1 MCLFLDSIN
10 AEQRGIM
17 EKNPLKYP
25 EYNARLALSKVGF
38 VNRPKP
44 NDFYYKNSNPQG
56 LYDYDKKAAYY
67 TELDKKNRKFL
78 KQHKELQRQD
88 GDRNLGNS
96 IIPVDSTT
104 AQIPVDSTNA
114 KIPVDSANAKIPVDS
129 ANAQIPGGRKS
140 KRKTQRRKTQNKKT
154 QRRKI
159 QRRKTKDR
167 KTQLRKTQRHK

>member
-1 MCLFLDSIN
+1 MSIFLDSIN

-44 NDFYYKNSNPQG
+44 NDFYYKNSNTQG
-56 LYDYDKKAAYY
+56 LYDYDKRAAYY

-78 KQHKELQRQD
+78 KQHNELQRQD

-96 IIPVDSTT
+96 IIPVDNTT
-104 AQIPVDSTNA
+104 AQIPVDST
-114 KIPVDSANAKIPVDS
+114 NAKIPVDS

-140 KRKTQRRKTQNKKT
+140 KRKTQRRKTQHKKT